1 MKIKG
6 YEIKYLG
13 GWGVKPI
20 YQKSQLVITKRG
32 VRR

>member
-20 YQKSQLVITKRG
+20 YQKSQLKAEVKR
-32 VRR
+32 